1 MSSDSSAA
9 TVAIDQRLAKWAARP
24 LASLSVHPNIVT
36 GSSIFV
42 GLGAGW
48 LLAQGDALIHWG
60 AALFVVAVWM
70 DHLDGEVARQT
81 GRTSTFGH
89 YFDHAAAMTNY
100 VAGFVGA
107 GIGLGKGAL
116 GEWGLILGIVAG
128 VSVAAIMTVRLYIEI
143 SDGHESVRQ
152 DVRYGFEIEDTL
164 YILAPVTWFGVL
176 KYFIIAAG
184 VGAPIFLLYV
194 SWQALGVFRRSRAT
208 SAGKQ

>member
-1 MSSDSSAA
+1 MNSESSAA
-9 TVAIDQRLAKWAARP
+9 TVAIDQRIAKWAARP
-24 LASLSVHPNIVT
+24 LARLSVHPNVVT
-36 GSSIFV
+36 GSSILV
-42 GLGAGW
+42 GLTAGW
-48 LLAQGDALIHWG
+48 LLAQGDWLIHVG
-60 AALFVVAVWM
+60 AAVFAIAVWM

-107 GIGLGKGAL
+107 GIGLSKGAL

-143 SDGHESVRQ
+143 SDGHDSVRQ
-152 DVRYGFEIEDTL
+152 DVHYGFEIEDTL
-164 YILAPVTWFGVL
+164 YVLAPVTWFGVL

-184 VGAPIFLLYV
+184 VGAPIFLLCV
-194 SWQALGVFRRSRAT
+194 TWQALGVYRRSR
-208 SAGKQ
+208 SSDAGS

>member
-1 MSSDSSAA
+1 MKSDSSAA
-9 TVAIDQRLAKWAARP
+9 PVAIDQRIAKWAARP
-24 LASLSVHPNIVT
+24 LARLSVHPNVVT

-42 GLGAGW
+42 GLSAGW
-48 LLAQGDALIHWG
+48 LLAQGDWLIHVG
-60 AALFVVAVWM
+60 AAIFAVAVWM

-128 VSVAAIMTVRLYIEI
+128 ASVAAIMTVRLYIEI
-143 SDGHESVRQ
+143 SDGHDSVRQ
-152 DVRYGFEIEDTL
+152 GVHCGFEIEDTL
-164 YILAPVTWFGVL
+164 YVLAPVTWFGVL

-184 VGAPIFLLYV
+184 VGAPIFLLCV
-194 SWQALGVFRRSRAT
+194 LWQALGAYRRSRST
-208 SAGKQ
+208 DAGQ